1 MSVISKLT
9 LMAAAGGG
17 GEAYW
22 ISLLGGYGTLD
33 RGQSVA
39 LDSSGNILAAGLTA
53 SDGAGG
59 NDGLIIKYDP
69 AGGVLWSRT
78 FGGSNSEALYGIAV
92 DSLDNVVAIG
102 ETSSTG
108 AGSRD
113 FLIVKYNS
121 SGTLQWA
128 KSLGS
133 ATNDV
138 GYNVHVDSADNILL
152 TGYQQ
157 DGGQK
162 IVLYRLSSAGVKL
175 RERKAYFGEGYAV
188 GRNSAGRYVIAG
200 QEFPTSGSKNALLI
214 QYDIYDDIGWQR
226 KLSSGSDDIWRDLA
240 IDASDNI
247 FVVGNTGL
255 PDYQSAMLIAKY
267 NSSGTLQWSRTLGGT
282 GYEEGFGI
290 ALDSAGDVVIVG
302 QTTAQGQGQY
312 DFVIAKYN
320 SSGALQWQRL
330 LGGTSSDEG
339 RGLALDAE
347 DNIILVGNSGSGS
360 DYSSEVMVARL
371 PSDGSLTGTYG
382 PFTYQASTLTDAA
395 GTLTSAASS
404 LTEGSTSDLTLSTAS
419 LTDAATSLTQELYS
433 L

>member
-1 MSVISKLT
+1 MSVISKRT

-17 GEAYW
+17 GQAYW

-39 LDSSGNILAAGLTA
+39 LDSSGNILVAGLTA

-59 NDGLIIKYDP
+59 TDGLIVKYDP
-69 AGGVLWSRT
+69 AGTVLWSRT
-78 FGGSNSEALYGIAV
+78 FGGASGDALYGIAV
-92 DSLDNVVAIG
+92 DSLDNVIAIG
-102 ETSSTG
+102 ETQSTG

-121 SGTLQWA
+121 SGALQWA

-133 ATNDV
+133 VLNDV

-162 IVLYRLSSAGVKL
+162 VVLYRLNSAGAKL
-175 RERKAYFGEGYAV
+175 LERKAFFGEGYAV
-188 GRNSAGRYVIAG
+188 GRNSAGRYVVAG
-200 QEFPTSGSKNALLI
+200 QEFPASGSKNALLI

-226 KLSSGSDDIWRDLA
+226 KLSSGSDDIWRDLV

-247 FVVGNTGL
+247 FVVGNTA
-255 PDYQSAMLIAKY
+255 SASTTAMLIAKY
-267 NSSGTLQWSRTLGGT
+267 NSSGTVQWSRTLGGT
-282 GYEEGFGI
+282 GYEEGYGI

-312 DFVIAKYN
+312 DFVVAKYN

-360 DYSSEVMVARL
+360 DYSSEVMVVRL
-371 PSDGSLTGTYG
+371 PGDGSLTGTYG
-382 PFTYQASTLTDAA
+382 PFTYQAATLTDAA
-395 GTLTSAASS
+395 GTLTSAAST
-404 LTEGSTSDLTLSTAS
+404 LTEGSTTDLTLSTAS
-419 LTDAATSLTQELYS
+419 LTDAATSLTQEFYS